1 MHKIRQS
8 IRLCRKRHCLHRAF
22 GDNKPSGI
30 LKTTTTPNNAVT
42 QDATTTAL
50 LRATTPTLKFNLRY
64 PGQYFDEESNLNYN
78 YQRSY
83 QFGQGRYSQSD
94 PIGLDGGW
102 NRFGYVGGNALSLV
116 DPEGLLSASEALAH
130 YLGGTG
136 TALDMDFSEIPT
148 YFVKPTDFP
157 KLNAAINGACFDQK
171 ISIDDR
177 TAFASFMKWLT
188 VGNIT
193 LRLQGTLIKKCDCSW
208 NFSGHIKSFD
218 DVYDFNESN
227 HRSNVGENLTTVGRL
242 LPGKE
247 YAIRIRGSK
256 PISQKGRSRG
266 VPTCDCDKN

>member
-1 MHKIRQS
+1 MHKTRQS
-8 IRLCRKRHCLHRAF
+8 IRLCRKHRNLRRAF

-116 DPEGLLSASEALAH
+116 DPEGLRSSVGGFLRDVTGLSGRPDSVVQAARRYEKDKQKKKNGYDTL
-130 YLGGTG
+130 TG
-136 TALDMDFSEIPT
+136 YPIPNLPQPVCVT
-148 YFVKPTDFP
+148 VCSNDGDICRPIP
-157 KLNAAINGACFDQK
+157 ANAIPQ
-171 ISIDDR
+171 
-177 TAFASFMKWLT
+177 L
-188 VGNIT
+188 
-193 LRLQGTLIKKCDCSW
+193 
-208 NFSGHIKSFD
+208 
-218 DVYDFNESN
+218 
-227 HRSNVGENLTTVGRL
+227 
-242 LPGKE
+242 
-247 YAIRIRGSK
+247 
-256 PISQKGRSRG
+256 GRSG
-266 VPTCDCDKN
+266 CHLVCTAHGIQ